1 MHRLADAYGLRAH
14 LRLNHEI
21 TEARWDGESRL
32 WRFETRGGERYT
44 ATYFVPAWGS

>member
-32 WRFETRGGERYT
+32 WRFETRGGNAT